1 MSKDKYIHAGIATA
15 MTIIYS
21 LTPSWS
27 LPLMAVSVHWYCWEL
42 AQRIAKDELRH
53 GVLYWWD
60 IRRWSSRARIEA
72 LAPIGVCIITYATM
86 RAING

>member
-42 AQRIAKDELRH
+42 AQRIAKDELRQ
-53 GVLYWWD
+53 GVPYWWD
-60 IRRWSSRARIEA
+60 IRRWSSHARSEA
-72 LAPIGVCIITYATM
+72 LYPIGA
-86 RAING
+86 AILTWVMLWIAR

>member
-1 MSKDKYIHAGIATA
+1 MPDYVIHSIAA
-15 MTIIYS
+15 
-21 LTPSWS
+21 L
-27 LPLMAVSVHWYCWEL
+27 LMFFAYNTLVEWPVVAVCAHWYCWEL
-42 AQRIAKDELRH
+42 AQRIAKDELRQ

-60 IRRWSSRARIEA
+60 IRRWSSHARSEA